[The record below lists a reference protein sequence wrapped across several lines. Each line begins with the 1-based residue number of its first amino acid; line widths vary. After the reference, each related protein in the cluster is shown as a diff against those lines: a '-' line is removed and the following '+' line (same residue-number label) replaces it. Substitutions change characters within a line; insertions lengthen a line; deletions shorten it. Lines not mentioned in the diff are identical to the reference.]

1 MGDNADLIRRWFDEV
16 WNQGRTD
23 AIDELLASDATIHGL
38 APGDLTGP
46 SAFRAFHSALRTNFS
61 KIQVKVEKTV
71 EHGDDISAWCRVTA
85 THRESGKTVAFTGAV
100 LMVVRDGMVQEGWNI
115 WDFLGLL
122 TQLGAVDA
130 ETVGPLLGA

>member
-16 WNQGRTD
+16 WNQGRAD
-23 AIDELLASDATIHGL
+23 AIDELLAPDATIHGL
-38 APGDLTGP
+38 APGDMTGP
-46 SAFRAFHSALRTNFS
+46 QAFRAFHSALHVNFS
-61 KIQVKVEKTV
+61 KIHVRVEKTV
-71 EHGDDISAWCRVTA
+71 EDGDDVSAWCRVTA
-85 THRESGKTVAFTGAV
+85 THRDSGKAVAFTGAV
-100 LMVVRDGMVQEGWNI
+100 LMVVGSGRFQEGWNN